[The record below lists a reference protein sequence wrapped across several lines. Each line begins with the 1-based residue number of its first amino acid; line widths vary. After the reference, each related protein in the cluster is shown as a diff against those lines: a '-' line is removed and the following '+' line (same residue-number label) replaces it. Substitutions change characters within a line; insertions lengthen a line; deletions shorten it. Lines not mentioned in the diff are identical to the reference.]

1 MTQIISSISSL
12 DPLLLAQSGFE
23 NFLESN
29 LGTNLTDSVVGAIK
43 AILIFIVGWIIAS
56 IIKGI
61 AKKILN
67 STDIDNKLAAAVTG
81 QRGGESFPIES
92 WIANLIF
99 WIIMLFV
106 VIAALNALNLQAVS
120 APLNTLLD
128 QITGFIPKL
137 LGAAAL
143 LGIAWVVATIVK
155 TIVTR
160 GLGALNIEQRLGMTS
175 ADTGDFSLTDTLG
188 NALYWFIF
196 LLFLPAVLNALQLNG
211 TLEPI
216 QGMLNEILALLP
228 NVLGAVIIGAVFWFV
243 ANIVKRIV
251 TNLLAATG
259 IDNIGRKA
267 GLGAGGR
274 GQSLSSI
281 LGTVVFVLILIPGII
296 SALEQL
302 QISAISDPATE
313 MLNQVLDLLPKI
325 FAAGVVLAFF
335 YFAGQF
341 VSEFVTNILTNLGFN
356 NLLSWLGISSSEP
369 GTETTPSGT
378 SSFDEPIDLGTGS
391 AEVYGT
397 PAGTEQ
403 PTMIQTEPSVSSKT
417 PSELVGLLCLVGI
430 MLVATLTAVD
440 ILGIPA
446 LEDVFRII
454 LAIAGQVL
462 IGVVVFAIGLYLA
475 NLAYNLILSSGTSQ
489 SRLLAQSARIA
500 IITLVGAMALNRM
513 GIAPNIVNLAF
524 GLILG
529 GIAVAI
535 ALAFGLGGR
544 EVAREELK
552 SWVGSFKGK

>member
-1 MTQIISSISSL
+1 MTPILSNISSL
-12 DPLLLAQSGFE
+12 DPLLLGQAGPFE
-23 NFLESN
+23 QITSS
-29 LGTNLTDSVVGAIK
+29 LGVDLGVSLLGLVK
-43 AILIFIVGWIIAS
+43 AIAIFIVGWIIAS
-56 IIKGI
+56 IIKGVI
-61 AKKILN
+61 KKILN
-67 STDIDNKLAAAVTG
+67 STAIDNKIASAVTG

-92 WIANLIF
+92 WIAGLVF

-106 VIAALNALNLQAVS
+106 VIAALNALQLQAVS

-137 LGAAAL
+137 LGAAFL
-143 LGIAWVVATIVK
+143 LGIAWVVATVVK

-160 GLGALNIEQRLGMTS
+160 GLGALNIEQRLGMDAETS
-175 ADTGDFSLTDTLG
+175 GDFSLTDTLG

-196 LLFLPAVLNALQLNG
+196 LLFLPAILNALQLNG

-216 QGMLNEILALLP
+216 QGMLNEVLAMLP
-228 NVLGAVIIGAVFWFV
+228 NILGAVIIGAVFWFV

-251 TNLLAATG
+251 SNLLAATG
-259 IDNIGRKA
+259 VDNIGRKV
-267 GLGAGGR
+267 GLGGGS
-274 GQSLSSI
+274 GTQSLSSI
-281 LGTVVFVLILIPGII
+281 IGTVVFVLILIPGII
-296 SALEQL
+296 AALEQL
-302 QISAISDPATE
+302 QISAISAPATD
-313 MLNQVLDLLPKI
+313 MLNQVLDLMPKV
-325 FAAGVVLAFF
+325 FAAGVVICFF

-341 VSEFVTNILTNLGFN
+341 VSEFVTNILTNIGFN
-356 NLLSWLGISSSEP
+356 NLLQWLGISST
-369 GTETTPSGT
+369 TEDTGVPFEA
-378 SSFDEPIDLGTGS
+378 SSLDEPLDLGM
-391 AEVYGT
+391 GT
-397 PAGTEQ
+397 DQ
-403 PTMIQTEPSVSSKT
+403 PTMIQTEPTISSKT
-417 PSELVGLLCLVGI
+417 PSELVGLLCLVAI

-462 IGVVVFAIGLYLA
+462 IGVVVFGIGLYLA
-475 NLAYNLILSSGTSQ
+475 NLAFNLIIASGTSQ

>member
-1 MTQIISSISSL
+1 MTQIISNISSL
-12 DPLLLAQSGFE
+12 APLLLAQSRQFDQIISPLGI
-23 NFLESN
+23 N
-29 LGTNLTDSVVGAIK
+29 LGESVLSLLK
-43 AILIFIVGWIIAS
+43 AIAIFIVGWIIATV
-56 IIKGI
+56 IKGI
-61 AKKILN
+61 IKKILN
-67 STDIDNKLAAAVTG
+67 STNIDNRIAAAVTG

-92 WIANLIF
+92 WIATLVF

-106 VIAALNALNLQAVS
+106 IIAALNALQLQAVS
-120 APLNTLLD
+120 TPLNTLLD

-137 LGAAAL
+137 LGAAIL
-143 LGIAWVVATIVK
+143 LGIAWVVATVVK

-160 GLGALNIEQRLGMTS
+160 GLGALNIEQRMGLAAS
-175 ADTGDFSLTDTLG
+175 DTGDFSITDTLG

-216 QGMLNEILALLP
+216 QGMLNKILALLP
-228 NVLGAVIIGAVFWFV
+228 NILGAVIIAAVFWFV

-251 TNLLAATG
+251 SNLLAATG

-281 LGTVVFVLILIPGII
+281 IGTVVFVLILIPGII

-302 QISAISDPATE
+302 QINAISAPATD

-325 FAAGVVLAFF
+325 FAAAVVLAFF

-341 VSEFVTNILTNLGFN
+341 VADFVTNILTNIGFN
-356 NLLSWLGISSSEP
+356 NLLQWLGISS
-369 GTETTPSGT
+369 TTPGAQPFPRSASPG
-378 SSFDEPIDLGTGS
+378 EPIDLGL
-391 AEVYGT
+391 
-397 PAGTEQ
+397 GTEQ
-403 PTMIQTEPSVSSKT
+403 PTMIQTEPQMGSKT

-446 LEDVFRII
+446 LEDVFRIL

-475 NLAYNLILSSGTSQ
+475 NLAYNLILSSGTTQ
-489 SRLLAQSARIA
+489 SRLLAQSARVA
-500 IITLVGAMALNRM
+500 IIALVGAMALNRM

-552 SWVGSFKGK
+552 SWVSSFKSK